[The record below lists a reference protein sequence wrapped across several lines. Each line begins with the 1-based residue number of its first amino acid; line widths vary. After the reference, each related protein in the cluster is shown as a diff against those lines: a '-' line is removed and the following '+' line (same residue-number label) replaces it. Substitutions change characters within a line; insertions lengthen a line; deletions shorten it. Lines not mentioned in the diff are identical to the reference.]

1 MIRGLEL
8 RLHRSEL
15 NAVYHLLSNISI
27 SNTDIY
33 VCEEEIIIDDKA
45 NYYFPNKVSGN
56 QFLSIIN
63 RSNYNNLYT
72 ISINTQIYPANATKN
87 DINTY
92 EDFLNSDCEIIFL
105 LYDVDYVEIYVKSE
119 AHLLQF
125 IKNADA
131 IGCPSI
137 TIKTD
142 LNDGRTRMSVW

>member
-8 RLHRSEL
+8 RINR
-15 NAVYHLLSNISI
+15 NNKINISTLFNNI
-27 SNTDIY
+27 DITNKFLHIKNDD
-33 VCEEEIIIDDKA
+33 IIINNQYSLDI
-45 NYYFPNKVSGN
+45 PHVLSGN
-56 QFLSIIN
+56 EFLNIIDADKTEYMLSIF
-63 RSNYNNLYT
+63 LDVK
-72 ISINTQIYPANATKN
+72 IYPTHTAKN

>member
-15 NAVYHLLSNISI
+15 NAVYRLFSNIAI

-33 VCEEEIIIDDKA
+33 ACEEEIIINNQG

-72 ISINTQIYPANATKN
+72 ISINTQIYPANATKS